1 MEDPRSGLRIT
12 MQPSSSGFLKVTSF
26 VPILQDILVWAQA
39 LDMQEMLRWVPR
51 VPQKR
56 NWVLLAM
63 E

>member
-1 MEDPRSGLRIT
+1 
-12 MQPSSSGFLKVTSF
+12 MQPSSSGFLQVTSF

-56 NWVLLAM
+56 NWLLLAM